1 MFSNLNALEAEL
13 PEYAR
18 RPPDAP
24 LALAGMRV
32 VDFSHFIA
40 GPYCTMLLAD
50 FGADVIKIEPPGKGD
65 DFRNYP
71 PTDPA
76 LPGRGAPF
84 FFTNRNKR
92 SVAVDLKVPSAIEAV
107 KRMIAGADILVEN
120 FSSGVMQRLGLDY
133 DACKR
138 LNPRLVYCSISAYGR
153 DGEFADRLGFDAV
166 VQAESGFM
174 SLTGYPDREGVRSL
188 APVMD
193 IGTALMACNT
203 ILAAIVARGSSGKG
217 QLCEVALFDS
227 ALAMVGY
234 APYQYLLGGVEP
246 RRVGNVS
253 PDTSPAGIFKASDA
267 SFYVNCANDKL
278 FARLFKEVLC
288 LPEVATDP
296 RFKDRAGRIAH
307 RDALSKLMDEAFARQ
322 PWAHWREKFRQI
334 GVPAGE
340 VRGVAQSLRSPEAQ
354 ARGLVTRI
362 PHPQAGWAPHIVP
375 PPRMSGTPV
384 ADPVPAP
391 ALGEHTRE
399 VLREFGWAAQ
409 EIDEMARTGVFG
421 PV

>member
-1 MFSNLNALEAEL
+1 MFNNRKALEAEF
-13 PEYAR
+13 PEYSR
-18 RPPDAP
+18 RRPDAP
-24 LALAGMRV
+24 LALAGMKV
-32 VDFSHFIA
+32 LDFSHFIA

-50 FGADVIKIEPPGKGD
+50 HGADVVKIEPPVKGD
-65 DFRNYP
+65 DFRHYP

-84 FFTNRNKR
+84 FFANRNKR
-92 SVAVDLKVPSAIEAV
+92 SVALDLKVPSALEAV

-120 FSSGVMQRLGLDY
+120 FSSGVMQRLGLDHET
-133 DACKR
+133 CKR

-193 IGTALMACNT
+193 IGTALMACHT
-203 ILAAIVARGSSGKG
+203 ILAAIVARGTTGKG

-227 ALAMVGY
+227 ALAMLGY
-234 APYQYLLGGVEP
+234 APYQYLLGGAEP
-246 RRVGNVS
+246 QRVGNVS
-253 PDTSPAGIFKASDA
+253 PDTSPAGIFKAADG

-278 FARLFKEVLC
+278 FARLFEEVLC
-288 LPEVATDP
+288 LPEVPRDP
-296 RFKDRAGRIAH
+296 RFKDRAGRVAH
-307 RDALSKLMDEAFARQ
+307 RAALSVLMDEAFACR
-322 PWAHWREKFRQI
+322 PWAHWREQFRRI

-340 VRGVAQSLRSPEAQ
+340 VRGVAQSLRSPEVQ

-362 PHPQAGWAPHIVP
+362 PDAQAGWAPHIVP
-375 PPRMSGTPV
+375 PSRMSDTPV

-391 ALGEHTRE
+391 ALGEHTHE
-399 VLREFGWAAQ
+399 VLRELGCATD
-409 EIDEMARTGVFG
+409 EIAEMARAGAFG